1 MSGAHFCLRRFPMR
15 RKLVF
20 ALFIFVCPA
29 LTYCQAQTSKQPS
42 SAGAS
47 SNVENEIKEAIRQRL
62 EAVHR
67 GDAKAYVTYFGDDCI
82 ITGDNGALVKPEA
95 IVKEWTDDI
104 HSGATFKASD
114 LMDFQVHSYGDI
126 AVATFRIDL
135 DQDREGQK
143 LFEAARF
150 TDVFARRGGRWLLVA
165 HHETPIPNAR
175 RVAVKVDPAIFDAYA
190 GEYQITPTFIVKVKR
205 EGDKLMDQWPG
216 TTGFDEDIPVSETTF
231 VARGELGE
239 AIYIKDA
246 SGKVSHFIL
255 RTSLGDLIAK
265 KIK

>member
-1 MSGAHFCLRRFPMR
+1 MKRI
-15 RKLVF
+15 LVF
-20 ALFIFVCPA
+20 ALLILTCPA
-29 LTYCQAQTSKQPS
+29 LTYCQAGKERS
-42 SAGAS
+42 SARAS
-47 SNVENEIKEAIRQRL
+47 AGVSPSVENEIREAIRQRL
-62 EAVHR
+62 DAVYR

-95 IVKEWTDDI
+95 IVKEWVDDL

-114 LMDFQVHSYGDI
+114 LMDFQVHSYGAI

-143 LFEAARF
+143 LFESSRF
-150 TDVFARRGGRWLLVA
+150 TDAFARRGGRWLLVV

-175 RVAVKVDPAIFDAYA
+175 RVVAKVDPAVFDAYA
-190 GEYQITPTFIVKVKR
+190 GEYQLPLNQIVKIKR
-205 EGDKLMDQWPG
+205 EGDKLMEQWPG
-216 TTGFDEDIPVSETTF
+216 ATEYSEEMPVSESTF

-239 AIYIKDA
+239 VIYAKDET
-246 SGKVSHFIL
+246 GKVSHFIV
-255 RTSLGDLIAK
+255 RTGGGDLIAK